1 MADTDTYKG
10 PIKSVNTTAPGIEPV
25 QNGYKII
32 KSDLYSDN
40 TGRSSETGQ
49 MLRYII
55 RSGVV
60 SIELQY
66 EGTEAEISSIEA
78 LYSSNTLSVQFR
90 DNGEYVTKSFYPS
103 DRAKDVESLKNQG
116 RVRFAVSLVEI

>member
-25 QNGYKII
+25 QNGYKIV

-40 TGRSSETGQ
+40 TGRSSETGE
-49 MLRYII
+49 MLRYLI
-55 RSGVV
+55 RSNVV

-66 EGTEAEISSIEA
+66 EGTESEISGIES
-78 LYSSNTLSVQFR
+78 LYSPGTLSVEFR
-90 DNGEYVTKSFYPS
+90 DNGSYVTKSFYPS
-103 DRAKDVESLKNQG
+103 DRVKDVESLKSSG
-116 RVRFAVSLVEI
+116 RVKFSLSLIEI